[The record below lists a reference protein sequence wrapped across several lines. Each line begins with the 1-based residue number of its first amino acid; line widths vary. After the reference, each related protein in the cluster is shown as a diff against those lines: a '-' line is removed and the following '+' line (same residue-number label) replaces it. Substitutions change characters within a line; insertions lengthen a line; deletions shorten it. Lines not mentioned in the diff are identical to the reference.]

1 MDIKL
6 SEMLKNSATE
16 LLESEQ
22 SEVIVASES
31 ATLMSVFRDCYDTF
45 IGVLD
50 FYSIYRNYALRTG
63 KTGLGEIQ
71 KLLIANGVTRSD
83 GQPISTIQISR
94 YLSVIRKERQKSIKA
109 IPSPTHPEAIAR
121 NKVAV
126 RSGNPVSLP
135 TLPNNVAIVPNAPY
149 IHPEPIQEMV
159 TITVERIQKE
169 QVEGFPHAWSGQDE
183 FFLIEKI
190 YKHYKENH
198 KSLNPSFWNDIKRMT
213 YKHASETYRPAIH
226 AMEAKLKAKGLWEH
240 YKDMK

>member
-1 MDIKL
+1 
-6 SEMLKNSATE
+6 MLRNSATE

-50 FYSIYRNYALRTG
+50 FYSMYRNYALRTG

-71 KLLIANGVTRSD
+71 KLLSSNGVTRSN
-83 GQPISTIQISR
+83 GQPISTAQISR

-126 RSGNPVSLP
+126 RSGNPVSFP

-149 IHPEPIQEMV
+149 IHPELIPEMV
-159 TITVERIQKE
+159 PITVERIQKE
-169 QVEGFPHAWSGQDE
+169 QSEKFPHDWSGQDE
-183 FFLIEKI
+183 FFLMEYL
-190 YKHYKENH
+190 YKHYLEN
-198 KSLNPSFWNDIKRMT
+198 KKGLNPTFWNDIKSRS
-213 YKHASETYRPAIH
+213 YNHPSDTYRPALH
-226 AMEAKLKAKGLWEH
+226 AFEAKLKAKGLWEH